1 MDTGMGKIKPS
12 PLLRTLFSRTN
23 IPMHIH
29 EKICLLRKVKGWTQE
44 EMAEKLQMSLH
55 GYANIERGD
64 TDVQL
69 SRIEQISQVFGIE
82 LKDLINF
89 DGKSVLNNIASDE
102 CNFTNCFNSSNKN
115 LEHELEKC
123 QLIIEQQAKEI
134 GYLKEMIELL
144 KVGNAT

>member
-89 DGKSVLNNIASDE
+89 DGKSVLNNIASSE
-102 CNFTNCFNSSNKN
+102 CHFNNYAATSKSC
-115 LEHELEKC
+115 EHELEKC